1 MVLERFGVNEVDL
14 LDNGLEFSV
23 VEFKASKTVTKVMF
37 DGLNKFEQISK
48 IEELQKTLVY
58 GGNENQNK
66 SAGNLVSWKNFPQ
79 Y

>member
-1 MVLERFGVNEVDL
+1 MVLERFGVNEVDV

-23 VEFKASKTVTKVMF
+23 VEFKAPKTVTKVMF

-66 SAGNLVSWKNFPQ
+66 SAGNLVSWKNFQ
-79 Y
+79 KY